1 MKIESGKRL
10 YVAVIGARG
19 YVGKA
24 ICDSLKNDSV
34 HEVVEVTRTNY
45 KKMKEQKY
53 DIIINS
59 STPSKRFWAK
69 QNPKKDFEET
79 VRKTADLFYG
89 WTFKK
94 FIQISSVSSRC
105 QLNTVYGRHKAA
117 AENICYSPNN
127 LIIRLGPI
135 FDETLSKGVLIDML
149 QGNTV
154 FVDGDSRYCFISLRF
169 VAKWICSHLD
179 RVGLVEV
186 GAKTSIALN
195 NIAKH
200 LGKEI
205 YFDGALDHQEIVN
218 PEVSFPSADLV
229 LEFLTEYKEKTRQ
242 CLA

>member
-79 VRKTADLFYG
+79 GKAESHEKRTFATLRRSQMDAIGSFSQIIVKLTTFHLLLANYLFSRFG
-89 WTFKK
+89 MEFTTF
-94 FIQISSVSSRC
+94 RP
-105 QLNTVYGRHKAA
+105 KAVTLTW
-117 AENICYSPNN
+117 SPE
-127 LIIRLGPI
+127 II
-135 FDETLSKGVLIDML
+135 
-149 QGNTV
+149 
-154 FVDGDSRYCFISLRF
+154 
-169 VAKWICSHLD
+169 
-179 RVGLVEV
+179 
-186 GAKTSIALN
+186 
-195 NIAKH
+195 
-200 LGKEI
+200 
-205 YFDGALDHQEIVN
+205 
-218 PEVSFPSADLV
+218 
-229 LEFLTEYKEKTRQ
+229 
-242 CLA
+242 